1 MSIRIKTILVL
12 ILVAGIYLGFVFG
25 VLRLSVQPSFNALER
40 ESAERDMER
49 CVEAIEREI
58 YHLNRFTDDYARWDD
73 TWHFALDGNEEYV
86 ESNFILDTF
95 VENSLG
101 LICVTNT
108 EGEIVW
114 AGTLD
119 EESEEIVR
127 TDEMPRVLRDHPS
140 LLEHDSV
147 DSGLCG
153 ILITEGGTTLISSR
167 PIRTS
172 ANEGPIHGTLVMTR
186 PLGEEILSALAEQTR
201 VPFQLIPVS
210 EVERSHED
218 PEDGSVVV
226 RDLNEESLSVCSTLR
241 DPWGDPVLHISA
253 DIPRLIAAH
262 GRRTL
267 RVTFMLALAGGLVV
281 PLLTLWL
288 LEPMILARLSRLSR
302 DVRRI
307 GTRADLSVRVSE
319 QGSDE
324 IGRLGSEIN
333 RMLRALELAEETLRQ
348 MSRAIESTA
357 DAVVVTDREGR
368 ITSVNPAFTA
378 ITGYTAEQAFGQT
391 PRLLKSGEVPP
402 EVYEDMWSTI
412 TRGEGWRGDV
422 TNRRSDDSLYHAAL
436 TISPIVSDS
445 GSIDGFVG
453 LQRDVT
459 AERLAEA
466 ALMEAKVAAEQANR
480 ELQETNAH
488 LHEATA
494 LASAMAAKA
503 EMAVVAKSEFLATM
517 SHEIRTPM
525 NGIIGMTELLL
536 DTELTGTQLDFA
548 DTIRSCA
555 ESLLS
560 LINDILDYS
569 KIEAGRLDLEQIDFD
584 LRTTIEGILDVV
596 AQRAQSKGLEL
607 VCLIHPN
614 VPRRVSGDPGRLRQ
628 VILNLLNNAIKF
640 TDEGEVTVHV
650 TLESETEDTHTL
662 RIRVA
667 DTGIGIPR
675 DRQEIIFESF
685 SQADASTTRRF
696 GGTGLGL
703 AICKQII
710 GVMGGEIGVES
721 EENRGSTFW
730 FTVPLAKCTTPEE
743 ITPSDIDLLG
753 RRILVVDD
761 NRTNLALFSA
771 LLGSWGC
778 RHTEAESGE
787 RALALLREA
796 VEEKDPYHILLL
808 DRQMPGMDGETL
820 GRAVKSDSLISDT
833 ILVMLTSLAERG
845 DASRLHEIGFAAY
858 LPKPVKQSH
867 LHDCLVTV
875 LGQRVCARGPA
886 APPLVTRHTLREAR
900 RRAHILL
907 AEDNPVN
914 QRVAIHML
922 TRMGYLVDAVPNG
935 REAVEALEHGRFD
948 IVLMDCHMPEMDGYE
963 ATRRI
968 REQENG
974 LSHTPIIAMTANAM
988 KGDRERCLEA
998 GMDDY
1003 LSKPVKSEDLAD
1015 IIERWLSPADR
1026 P

>member
-12 ILVAGIYLGFVFG
+12 ILVACIYLGFVFG
-25 VLRLSVQPSFNALER
+25 VLHLSVQPSFNALER

-49 CVEAIEREI
+49 CLEAIEREI
-58 YHLNRFTDDYARWDD
+58 FHLNRFADDYARWDD
-73 TWHFALDGNEEYV
+73 TWHFAIDGNEDYV

-95 VENSLG
+95 VENSLE
-101 LICVTNT
+101 LICVTDT
-108 EGEIVW
+108 AGEIVW
-114 AGTLD
+114 AGILD
-119 EESEEIVR
+119 EENEEIIPVSER
-127 TDEMPRVLRDHPS
+127 PSVLRNHPS
-140 LLEHDSV
+140 LLEHTSV

-153 ILITEGGTTLISSR
+153 ILLTEWGITLIASR

-172 ANEGPIHGTLVMTR
+172 ENEGPIHGTLVMTR
-186 PLGEEILSALAEQTR
+186 PLGEEMIGALTEQTR
-201 VPFQLIPVS
+201 IAFHLIPVS
-210 EVERSHED
+210 GMEDIHEVQE
-218 PEDGSVVV
+218 PESIEV
-226 RDLNEESLSVCSTLR
+226 RELNEESLSVCATLQ
-241 DPWGDPVLHISA
+241 DPWGDPILHITA
-253 DIPRLIAAH
+253 TIPRHIATH
-262 GRRTL
+262 GRKTL
-267 RVTFMLALAGGLVV
+267 KLTFLLALAGGLVV

-288 LEPMILARLSRLSR
+288 LEPMILSRLSRLSR
-302 DVRRI
+302 DVHSI
-307 GTRADLSVRVSE
+307 GTLADLSVRVSE
-319 QGSDE
+319 LGSDE

-333 RMLRALELAEETLRQ
+333 RMLMALGVAEDTLRQ
-348 MSRAIESTA
+348 MSRAIEATA
-357 DAVVVTDREGR
+357 DAVVVTDRAGR

-378 ITGYTAEQAFGQT
+378 ITGYTADQAIGQT

-402 EVYEDMWSTI
+402 DVYAEMWSTI

-422 TNRRSDDSLYHAAL
+422 TNRRCDGSLYHAAL
-436 TISPIVSDS
+436 TISPIGSEG

-453 LQRDVT
+453 VQRDVT

-466 ALMEAKVAAEQANR
+466 ALMEAKEAAEQANQ
-480 ELQETNAH
+480 ELQETNTH

-536 DTELTGTQLDFA
+536 DTELTSTQFDFA
-548 DTIRSCA
+548 ETVRNCA

-569 KIEAGRLDLEQIDFD
+569 KIEAGRLDLEKIDFD

-596 AQRAQSKGLEL
+596 AQRAQGKGLEL

-614 VPRRVSGDPGRLRQ
+614 VPRRVCGDPGRLRQ
-628 VILNLLNNAIKF
+628 IILNLLNNAIKF
-640 TDEGEVTVHV
+640 TEAGEVTVHV
-650 TLESETEDTHTL
+650 ALETETEEMHTL
-662 RIRVA
+662 HIRVN
-667 DTGIGIPR
+667 DTGIGIPS
-675 DRQEIIFESF
+675 DRQEVIFESF

-710 GVMGGEIGVES
+710 GLMGGEIGVES

-730 FTVPLAKCTTPEE
+730 FTLPLARCSTPEE
-743 ITPSDIDLLG
+743 ITPSDVELQG

-761 NRTNLALFSA
+761 NSTNLALFRA
-771 LLGSWGC
+771 LLGSWEC
-778 RHTEAESGE
+778 HHTETECGE
-787 RALALLREA
+787 RALDLLQRAAEDG
-796 VEEKDPYHILLL
+796 DPYHIVLL

-820 GRAVKSDSLISDT
+820 GRAVKSDPRLAGT

-858 LPKPVKQSH
+858 LPKPIKQSH

-875 LGQRVCARGPA
+875 LGQRSAPEGTLP
-886 APPLVTRHTLREAR
+886 PPLVTRHTLREAR

-922 TRMGYLVDAVPNG
+922 SQMGYQVDAVPNG
-935 REAVEALEHGRFD
+935 REAVEALEQGKFD

-963 ATRRI
+963 ATRTI
-968 REQENG
+968 RERENG
-974 LSHTPIIAMTANAM
+974 VSHTPIIAMTANAM

-1003 LSKPVKSEDLAD
+1003 LSKPVKSKDLGE
-1015 IIERWLSPADR
+1015 IVERWLQRAENP
-1026 P
+1026 